1 MCLDLLE
8 PNTEQMKSCC
18 CSVFSTSCLC
28 VSFLTSFLCSDCGF
42 AVTVGLAARQ
52 LFLPQLSEQRP
63 ALRSS
68 STAVLGQSAQ
78 SDSCTTAPST
88 LTQSHTNLTVYSGRY
103 QQQCVQVRGWCCV
116 QGFTAERCSSSSR
129 SPLMLHIHHLC
140 TTVFGFVSTCW
151 TEAAGKTALD
161 CVFNFENM
169 FPP

>member
-1 MCLDLLE
+1 
-8 PNTEQMKSCC
+8 MKS

-68 STAVLGQSAQ
+68 STAVLAQSAQ
-78 SDSCTTAPST
+78 SDSFCTTAPST
-88 LTQSHTNLTVYSGRY
+88 LTVTHKPYSLFWASSAAVCAGQGMVLQQNAAAAPHALLSCFTSIIFALQSL
-103 QQQCVQVRGWCCV
+103 
-116 QGFTAERCSSSSR
+116 AL
-129 SPLMLHIHHLC
+129 SPPAGLKQLEKQPSI
-140 TTVFGFVSTCW
+140 VFSIL
-151 TEAAGKTALD
+151 K
-161 CVFNFENM
+161 M

>member
-8 PNTEQMKSCC
+8 QMKS

-68 STAVLGQSAQ
+68 STAVPRSVSSIGLLLHHR
-78 SDSCTTAPST
+78 P
-88 LTQSHTNLTVYSGRY
+88 LHPHSHTQTLQFILGVISSGVCRS
-103 QQQCVQVRGWCCV
+103 GA
-116 QGFTAERCSSSSR
+116 GFTAERCSSSSR
-129 SPLMLHIHHLC
+129 SPLIFALQSLALSPPAGLKQLEKQPSI
-140 TTVFGFVSTCW
+140 VFSIL
-151 TEAAGKTALD
+151 K
-161 CVFNFENM
+161 M